1 MNEKKKKTCKKR
13 NHDTKELE
21 SMPSF
26 AAELGYVF
34 GMRTQL

>member
-1 MNEKKKKTCKKR
+1 MEKKKTAR

-34 GMRTQL
+34 GLWTQL